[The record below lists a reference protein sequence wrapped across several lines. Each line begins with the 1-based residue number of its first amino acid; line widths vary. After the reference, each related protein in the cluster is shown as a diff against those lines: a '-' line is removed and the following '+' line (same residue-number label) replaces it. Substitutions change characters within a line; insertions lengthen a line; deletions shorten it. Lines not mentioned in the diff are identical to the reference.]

1 MKYPFMIA
9 DVFTKERFAGNPLA
23 IVFEADGLPDETM
36 LKIAQEFNLSET
48 IFVHKP
54 RTLRHLAK
62 VRIFTPTRE
71 LPFAGHPT
79 VGVSVALGLRHSTS
93 AVRLEEQIGT
103 VVAVMTPSGKLSGHA
118 RFGLPK
124 LPERVGEVS
133 NVDDVA
139 ECLGLLPHQIGCG
152 DLVPAVYS
160 AGVAF
165 TMVPVKDA
173 SVLKEIKFQRRG
185 WVDIFGDQSTGVFV
199 YSPTPLEDDVDYAA
213 RTFVDLNGFKE
224 DPATGSAVSAMIGQL
239 MDHGRFKEGQTDF
252 VVRQGVE
259 MGRPGFIEAQAKV
272 EQGALVHAG
281 LGGHVVI
288 TAHGELDL
296 LS

>member
-1 MKYPFMIA
+1 MIA

-23 IVFEADGLPDETM
+23 IVFEADGMPDETM
-36 LKIAQEFNLSET
+36 LKLAREFNLSET

-62 VRIFTPTRE
+62 VRIFTPKRE

-79 VGVSVALGLRHSTS
+79 VGVSVALGLRHRTS
-93 AVRLEEQIGT
+93 AVRLDEEIGT
-103 VVAVMTPSGKLSGHA
+103 VVAVMTPSGKMSGHA

-124 LPERVGEVS
+124 LPERLGDVA
-133 NVDDVA
+133 NVDEVA
-139 ECLGLLPHQIGCG
+139 QCLGLLPHQIGSD
-152 DLVPAVYS
+152 DLVPAIYS
-160 AGVAF
+160 AGVPF
-165 TMVPVKDA
+165 TMVPVKEA
-173 SVLKEIKFQRRG
+173 SLLKEIRFQRRG
-185 WVDIFGDQSTGVFV
+185 WVDVFGENSTGVFV
-199 YSPTPLEDDVDYAA
+199 YSPTPNEDECDYAA

-239 MDHGRFKEGQTDF
+239 ADHGRFKEGQTDF

-259 MGRPGFIEAQAKV
+259 MGRPSFIEAQAKI
-272 EQGALVHAG
+272 ENGQMTHAG

-288 TAHGELDL
+288 NAQGEIDL